1 VENQSSESTPSIGD
15 TSSKD
20 ILIVVSKMKDYIQKT
35 AGLNTS
41 GTVASVI
48 SDRVRALCDEA
59 VRNATSDGR
68 KTVMDRD
75 FRVS

>member
-1 VENQSSESTPSIGD
+1 MENQDSSDKE
-15 TSSKD
+15 
-20 ILIVVSKMKDYIQKT
+20 ILIVVSKMKDYIQKS

-41 GTVASVI
+41 GTVAAVV

-75 FRVS
+75 FVAS

>member
-1 VENQSSESTPSIGD
+1 MENQSSEST
-15 TSSKD
+15 KD
-20 ILIVVSKMKDYIQKT
+20 ILVVVSKMKDYIQKT

-41 GTVASVI
+41 GTVANVI

-59 VRNATSDGR
+59 IRSATTDGR

-75 FRVS
+75 FKDIAS

>member
-1 VENQSSESTPSIGD
+1 VENQDSSDKE
-15 TSSKD
+15 
-20 ILIVVSKMKDYIQKT
+20 ILIVVSKMKDYIQKS

-41 GTVASVI
+41 GTVAAVV
-48 SDRVRALCDEA
+48 SDRIRALCDEA

-75 FRVS
+75 FVAS

>member
-1 VENQSSESTPSIGD
+1 MENKGSSE
-15 TSSKD
+15 KEE

-41 GTVASVI
+41 GTVAAVI
-48 SDRVRALCDEA
+48 SNRIRALCDEA
-59 VRNATSDGR
+59 VKNATTDGR

-75 FRVS
+75 FQVQNG